1 MCPSCPSAFDFPSFL
16 RARRT
21 ALGLRQEALGRALG
35 VTANCVSNWEAGRSR
50 PDLSLV
56 PALCRALE
64 ATPDEL
70 FGFSVSRA
78 DEYRVLSYFRSL
90 DAASAAYALRMLSGL
105 SALRKVAP
113 PPRALRSVFSND
125 ACAAAGPATVLEE
138 ARGRSVLLVRGEMT
152 DLADEIVP
160 VSGDSMEPLF
170 SDGDR
175 VLVCHGE
182 KPRPGQVG
190 LFVVDGQ
197 GYIKQY
203 QPDRLVSL
211 NRAFPDILLHEGSDV
226 RCWGRVLGKV
236 TPDMLPTEEEI
247 HLFRQSEGRD
257 GR

>member
-1 MCPSCPSAFDFPSFL
+1 MSHSAFDFPSFL

-21 ALGLRQEALGRALG
+21 ALGLQQKALGRLLG
-35 VTANCVSNWEAGRSR
+35 VTANCISNWEAGRSR

-56 PALCRALE
+56 PALCHALE

-90 DAASAAYALRMLSGL
+90 DEASAAYALRMLSGL
-105 SALRKVAP
+105 AALRKVTP
-113 PPRALRSVFSND
+113 PPRALRSIFNNE
-125 ACAAAGPATVLEE
+125 ACAAAGPAILLEE
-138 ARGRSVLLVRGEMT
+138 ARGQSVLLVRGELT

-160 VSGDSMEPLF
+160 VNGDSMEPLF

-175 VLVCHGE
+175 VLVRHSVQ
-182 KPRPGQVG
+182 PRPGQVG

-211 NRAFPDILLHEGSDV
+211 NRAFPDILLHEESDI
-226 RCWGRVLGKV
+226 RCYGLVLGKV

-247 HLFRQSEGRD
+247 RQYGGRD
-257 GR
+257 KH

>member
-1 MCPSCPSAFDFPSFL
+1 MSHSAFNFPSFL

-21 ALGLRQEALGRALG
+21 ALGLRQEALGRLLG

-56 PALCRALE
+56 PALCHALE

-78 DEYRVLSYFRSL
+78 DEYRVLSYFRTL
-90 DAASAAYALRMLSGL
+90 DEASAAYALRMLSGL
-105 SALRKVAP
+105 SALRKVTP
-113 PPRALRSVFSND
+113 PPRALRSIFENE
-125 ACAAAGPATVLEE
+125 ACAAAGPATLLEE
-138 ARGRSVLLVRGEMT
+138 ARGHSVLLVRGEMT

-160 VSGDSMEPLF
+160 VNGDSMEPLF

-175 VLVCHGE
+175 VLVRHD
-182 KPRPGQVG
+182 KQPRPGQVG

-211 NRAFPDILLHEGSDV
+211 NRAFPDILLQEESDI
-226 RCWGRVLGKV
+226 RCYGLVLGKV
-236 TPDMLPTEEEI
+236 TPDMLPSEEE
-247 HLFRQSEGRD
+247 LRQYGGRD
-257 GR
+257 DP